1 MKSIAHS
8 WIAELGIYERGKPIE
23 EVARELGFDSAA
35 EIIKLA
41 SNENA
46 LGPSPRAVRA
56 MKRVAADMH
65 RYPDGSAWYL
75 RQALA
80 ARLDVAPDQVL
91 PANGSNEII
100 EFIGHA
106 FLGPGTEMI
115 MADRG
120 FAIYHLVAALC
131 RAKSVLVPMRDFT
144 HDLDAMADAITPQT
158 RVIFIANPNN
168 PTGTMVDG
176 AAIDRFMARLP
187 EHLVIC
193 IDEAYIELLP
203 PELQPDT
210 LRYVREGR
218 KVIILRTFSKTYGLA
233 GLRVGYAV
241 ASAEGIALLNRV
253 RQPFNVNA
261 MALAAAQ
268 AALDDLAFV
277 RKTRRMVL
285 DGLAYFEEQLT
296 RLGVPFVPS
305 VVNFMLVE
313 VGQGREVF
321 QALQKEKVIVRPMD
335 GYGLPKHVRITVGRR
350 EENEHCLRALAKVLG
365 KTAAG

>member
-1 MKSIAHS
+1 MKTVAHS

-35 EIIKLA
+35 DIRKLA

-46 LGPSPRAVRA
+46 LGPSPRAIRA
-56 MKRVAADMH
+56 MKQAAREMH
-65 RYPDGSAWYL
+65 RYPDGSAYYL
-75 RQALA
+75 CRALA
-80 ARLDVAPDQVL
+80 GRLGVQPDQVL

-131 RAKSVLVPMRDFT
+131 RAKSILVPMKNYT
-144 HDLDAMADAITPQT
+144 HDLEAMAAAITPRT
-158 RVIFIANPNN
+158 RVMFISNPNN

-176 AAIDRFMARLP
+176 AAIARLMGALP
-187 EHLVIC
+187 EHLVVC
-193 IDEAYIELLP
+193 FDEAYIELLP
-203 PELQPDT
+203 PALQPDT

-218 KVIILRTFSKTYGLA
+218 KVIVLRTFSKTYGLA

-241 ASAEGIALLNRV
+241 ASAEGIGILNRV

-268 AALDDLAFV
+268 AALDDEPFV
-277 RKTRRMVL
+277 RKTRRMVR
-285 DGLAYFEEQLT
+285 DGLAFFEDRLT
-296 RLGVPFVPS
+296 GMGVPFVPS

-313 VGQGREVF
+313 VGQGRKVF
-321 QALQKEKVIVRPMD
+321 HALQQEKVIVRPMD
-335 GYGLPKHVRITVGRR
+335 GYGLPRHVRITIGKRS
-350 EENEHCLRALAKVLG
+350 ENEHCLRALAKVLG
-365 KTAAG
+365 KPLS